1 MENKNSNKRNST
13 LDSFVISSK
22 KPREEDISL
31 NFNPNQSF
39 SSSSS
44 TNTNILTISSPPDH
58 SLTDVLMANATNSS
72 LNIEDPPPKSSSTV
86 YPADLSQTNQN
97 LPSQPRLAAYPIDKK
112 NRGFDRYVKSQTHII
127 SSANFLEYQS
137 RQKSNTS
144 VINVLEKSTAEQI
157 LYNRNKLIK
166 ISAAILLCAKQ
177 LIALRGHDESINSN
191 NRGNLVEI
199 LNWSAKTDPLAR
211 AMLEES
217 AGDGTCLSHQI
228 QNELLNIM
236 AKQIRDKIAGKN
248 VN

>member
-112 NRGFDRYVKSQTHII
+112 NRSFQEKCQTHII

-236 AKQIRDKIAGKN
+236 AKQIRDKIAGKFWR
-248 VN
+248 